1 MKNRQKITMLK
12 SVGVPCLDLI
22 DDDLLVRLFY
32 EKPRSALPE
41 VEQRSIRRIDRRAT
55 PRITSIS

>member
-1 MKNRQKITMLK
+1 MLK